1 MNFEN
6 SQTFINLA
14 KDFAGECQAR
24 TRYKFIEYGA
34 RKEGLNCLAEVIDKV
49 VFNEFN
55 HARMFYTFIQKV
67 KNDNALQKIEFCAD
81 YPFKQ
86 KWNLEENLRI
96 SADDEFAEF
105 SEIYPMHKKI
115 AKEEGYEDIAKLY
128 EYIIGVENCHHML
141 FSELHKQVK
150 EGSMYKKSAPV
161 KWKCAACGYEHVGLE
176 AWKTCPL
183 CFASQGMVMLHLSDE
198 K

>member
-1 MNFEN
+1 MKLEN

-34 RKEGLNCLAEVIDKV
+34 RKEGFNCLADVIDKV

-67 KNDNALQKIEFCAD
+67 KNNEVLEKIEFCAD

-86 KWNLEENLRI
+86 KWDLEENLRI
-96 SADDEFAEF
+96 SSEDEYAEF
-105 SEIYPMHKKI
+105 SSIYPAHQKI
-115 AKEEGYEDIAKLY
+115 AREEGFEEIATLY
-128 EYIIGVENCHHML
+128 EHIIGVENCHHML
-141 FSELHKQVK
+141 FKDLYEQVK
-150 EGSMYKKSAPV
+150 NGTLYKKPKVV
-161 KWKCAACGYEHVGLE
+161 KWKCAACGYEHTSEE
-176 AWKTCPL
+176 AWKVCPL
-183 CFASQGMVMLHLSDE
+183 CLAPQGMVMLKLKDE
-198 K
+198 

>member
-1 MNFEN
+1 MKLEN

-34 RKEGLNCLAEVIDKV
+34 RKEGFNCLADVIDKV

-67 KNDNALQKIEFCAD
+67 KDSNVLSKIEFCAD

-86 KWNLEENLRI
+86 KWDLEENLRI
-96 SADDEFAEF
+96 SSEDEFAEF
-105 SEIYPMHKKI
+105 SEIYPAHKKI
-115 AKEEGYEDIAKLY
+115 AEEEGFEDIARLY
-128 EYIIGVENCHHML
+128 QNIIGVENCHHKL
-141 FSELHKQVK
+141 FNDLYTQVK
-150 EGSMYKKSAPV
+150 EGSLYKKQKPV
-161 KWKCAACGYEHVGLE
+161 KWKCVACGYEHESTE
-176 AWKTCPL
+176 AWETCPL
-183 CFASQGMVMLHLSDE
+183 CFASQGMVMLQLKDE
-198 K
+198 